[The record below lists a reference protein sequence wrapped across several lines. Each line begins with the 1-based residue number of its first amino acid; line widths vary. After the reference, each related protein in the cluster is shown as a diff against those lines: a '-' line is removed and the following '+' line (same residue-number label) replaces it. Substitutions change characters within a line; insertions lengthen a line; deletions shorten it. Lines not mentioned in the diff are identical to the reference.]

1 MRGPEPLRQT
11 RVAKPLTSMV
21 EVSGW
26 LTLLIHSA
34 WHSTVPLRHYAVAS
48 GRNAGNWARSRAAS
62 GLGHQRLGQS
72 ANNDL
77 SFGITRSAN
86 RRGLFFG
93 GSPPRLPDGIS
104 NISWPALGGGGG
116 TVRLFDRETRG
127 PQGE

>member
-34 WHSTVPLRHYAVAS
+34 WHSTVPLRHCAVAS

-62 GLGHQRLGQS
+62 GLGHQELGQS

-86 RRGLFFG
+86 RRVLYLV
-93 GSPPRLPDGIS
+93 SSLDRLPNCIS
-104 NISWPALGGGGG
+104 SISWPTLRVVASSY
-116 TVRLFDRETRG
+116 
-127 PQGE
+127 